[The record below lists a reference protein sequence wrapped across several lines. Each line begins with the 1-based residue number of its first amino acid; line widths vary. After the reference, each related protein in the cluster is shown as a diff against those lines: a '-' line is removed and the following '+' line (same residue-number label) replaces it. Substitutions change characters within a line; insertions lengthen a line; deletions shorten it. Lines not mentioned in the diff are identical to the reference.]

1 MRMHVLRRLAVAVL
15 LGVSACSGNNSN
27 DNAPPTSFSIGGT
40 VQGVQTLRSSLSSMG
55 KRIYRS
61 PATGRIHLS
70 PSLPTQ
76 FIYGRAGIPTAIS
89 ESHLRA

>member
-40 VQGVQTLRSSLSSMG
+40 VQGVQL
-55 KRIYRS
+55 
-61 PATGRIHLS
+61 
-70 PSLPTQ
+70 
-76 FIYGRAGIPTAIS
+76 
-89 ESHLRA
+89 